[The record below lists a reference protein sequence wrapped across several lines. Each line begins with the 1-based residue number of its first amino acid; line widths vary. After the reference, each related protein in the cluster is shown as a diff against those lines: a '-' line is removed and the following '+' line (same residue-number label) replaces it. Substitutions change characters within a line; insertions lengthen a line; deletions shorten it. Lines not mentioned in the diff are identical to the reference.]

1 MSQEAGLRYRKMIL
15 EPGGS
20 KDEQDFLVEFLGR
33 DPTVEVYLKYI
44 KSNT

>member
-15 EPGGS
+15 ELGGS
-20 KDEQDFLVEFLGR
+20 QDEHESLVDFLGR
-33 DPTVEVYLKYI
+33 EPTVEVYLRYL